1 MRHGHNNLPKNKIS
15 ISILHVTYF
24 SFSSTSQYTCV
35 MTFMLFLNVLTKC
48 HTLSPLAHELQ
59 ANLKTLCDTYKTLQD
74 FHLVSVLVVGFTRLK
89 KNKTGSS
96 FYCLE
101 RKTKEN

>member
-24 SFSSTSQYTCV
+24 SFSSTSQRTCI
-35 MTFMLFLNVLTKC
+35 MTFILFLNVTTKC

-59 ANLKTLCDTYKTLQD
+59 ANLTTLCDAYKTLQD

-101 RKTKEN
+101 RKAKEN